1 MAIAVT
7 ATQAKTAALTTALS
21 EVVVTGHASD
31 LYIMPASGATLRL
44 FTTGSDG
51 GGAGSDYIPIP
62 SGGLNVPA
70 KTRILLATQS
80 GNHNVHLWA
89 V

>member
-7 ATQAKTAALTTALS
+7 ATQAKTAALATTLS
-21 EVVVTGHASD
+21 EVVITGHASD
-31 LYIMPASGATLRL
+31 LFIVPASGATVHL
-44 FTTGSDG
+44 FTTGADG
-51 GGAGSDYIPIP
+51 AAAGSDYLPIP

-70 KTRILLATQS
+70 KQRILLAASS
-80 GNHNVHLWA
+80 GTPNVHLWA